1 MVIGC
6 DKNQLT
12 GSHKKSNEANH
23 RRMMAMGHEI
33 MPLPIPYGDY
43 IEVTPT
49 IAETIKRRGDKLKKM
64 DLVNDI
70 KIAVDR
76 KNSIDE
82 ICGNICSSKSQHE
95 RFREEAITAQKAG
108 CTFFVLVE
116 NTEGIKSVHDIL
128 KWSNPRLH
136 RYNKINYMHRLGKWQ
151 SIHNKGS
158 KPPCDNIRLM
168 KTMYTMSKK
177 YGIRFVFCSPYES
190 ADMIVKILRGEF
202 ENGRQDF
209 YE

>member
-1 MVIGC
+1 MIIGC
-6 DKNQLT
+6 DRNQLT
-12 GSHKKSNEANH
+12 GSHKKSNEVNH

-33 MPLPIPYGDY
+33 MPLPLPYGDY
-43 IEVTPT
+43 IQVTPT
-49 IAETIKRRGDKLKKM
+49 IYETIKRRGDKIKKM

-82 ICGNICSSKSQHE
+82 ICGNLCSSQKEHE

-108 CTFFVLVE
+108 AKFYVVIETEE
-116 NTEGIKSVHDIL
+116 NIKCIDDIR

-136 RYNKINYMHRLGKWQ
+136 HYHKVNYMHKLGKWQ
-151 SIHNKGS
+151 NVRNKGS

-168 KTMYTMSKK
+168 KTMYTMSAK
-177 YGIRFVFCSPYES
+177 YGITFVLCSHYES
-190 ADMIVKILRGEF
+190 AEKIVELLRVDG
-202 ENGRQDF
+202 
-209 YE
+209 

>member
-1 MVIGC
+1 MIIGV
-6 DKNQLT
+6 DRNQLT
-12 GSHKKSNEANH
+12 GSHKKSNEVNH

-33 MPLPIPYGDY
+33 MPLPLPYGDY
-43 IEVTPT
+43 IQVTPT
-49 IAETIKRRGDKLKKM
+49 IHETIIRRGDKIKKM

-82 ICGNICSSKSQHE
+82 ICGNLCSTQKEHE

-108 CTFFVLVE
+108 AEFYVLVE

-136 RYNKINYMHRLGKWQ
+136 RYNKINYMHKLGKWQ
-151 SIHNKGS
+151 NVQNKGQR
-158 KPPCDNIRLM
+158 PPCDNLRLM
-168 KTMYTMSKK
+168 KTMMTMAQK
-177 YGIRFVFCSPYES
+177 YSIKWIFCSPYES
-190 ADMIVKILRGEF
+190 AAKIVELLTGEST
-202 ENGRQDF
+202 
-209 YE
+209 

>member
-1 MVIGC
+1 MIIGV
-6 DKNQLT
+6 DRNQLT
-12 GSHKKSNEANH
+12 GTHKKSNEANH

-43 IEVTPT
+43 IAVTPT
-49 IAETIKRRGDKLKKM
+49 IYETIKRRGDKLKKM

-82 ICGNICSSKSQHE
+82 ICGNICSSREQHE

-108 CTFFVLVE
+108 CEFYVLVE
-116 NTEGIKSVHDIL
+116 NTEGIKSVNDIL

-136 RYNKINYMHRLGKWQ
+136 RYNKINYMHKLGKWQ
-151 SIHNKGS
+151 SVQNKGQR
-158 KPPCDNIRLM
+158 PPCDNTRLM
-168 KTMYTMSKK
+168 KTMITMSAK
-177 YGIRFVFCSPYES
+177 YGIKFVFCSPYES
-190 ADMIVKILRGEF
+190 AQKIVELLA
-202 ENGRQDF
+202 
-209 YE
+209 